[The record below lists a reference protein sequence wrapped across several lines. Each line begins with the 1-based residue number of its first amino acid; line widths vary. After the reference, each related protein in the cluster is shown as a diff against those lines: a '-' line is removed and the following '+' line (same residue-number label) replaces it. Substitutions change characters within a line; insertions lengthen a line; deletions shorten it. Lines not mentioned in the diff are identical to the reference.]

1 MGSIRQNSGQEP
13 GEVMMNSP
21 LNRKL
26 QAAFAIPM
34 LALLLMGAASYRC
47 MTVLDESNRWVRH
60 THEVL
65 DNLNDLQSSMESA
78 SRSYRDFVLT
88 GEESYLPSYHA
99 DVSIAM
105 RDEATVRSL
114 TVDNPR
120 QQNQLPRLESLLAEK
135 LRIADEV
142 IRLRRAKGFEVA
154 AEAVRSGTGL
164 QTMDKLQATL
174 IEMKGEE
181 LRLLAVRLA
190 DAKRRALQTKSIL
203 VIGMLLAL
211 VVTAGAGW
219 SVRRESTARDLAQE
233 AQRKG
238 EDRFRNLANNISQL
252 AWMAD
257 DKFSRFWYNERWF
270 EYCGTTP
277 EELAGLGWQKLL
289 HPDHLDRV
297 VEELNRCFQSGEIWE
312 DTFPLRGKDGTY
324 RMFLARA
331 VPIRD
336 AKGMVLRWVGTNTDI
351 TELLNSEKHVA
362 QMEERYRGL
371 LEAAPDAMVV
381 VNQSGEIV
389 LLNLQAERQFAY
401 HRDELIGKKVTN
413 IIPAGFAERLIA
425 DGSRTTAEALAQQI
439 GTGIELNGLRKD
451 GTRFPIEIMLSPLES
466 PEGVLVTAAIRDISE
481 RKQIARQLQQSQK
494 MEAVGQLTGGIA
506 HDFNNLLAVII
517 GNLGLLDRLVSD
529 NEAAVKRVRT
539 AEKAALRGADITRRL
554 LVFSSNEELKPA
566 FVLLEDSV
574 QNMIEMA
581 SRGLGSDIKITT
593 GFDRSIPLLFVDPAA
608 LESAL
613 LNLVVNARD
622 AMPNGGSIFIC
633 SVRKDLDDSH
643 PAVRAG
649 DLKKGSYAWVKVTD
663 TGQGMSRETIER
675 ACEPFFT
682 TKPPDKGTGLG
693 LAMVYGFV
701 KQCGGIVRI
710 YSELDVGTTVSFYLP
725 IVEGTSHPVSTNIPK
740 YSGAELSGTVLVV
753 DDEED
758 ILEVAIVYL
767 KEMGFTVFSAKS
779 GTSALDTIV
788 QHGEIDLMITDIVM
802 ADGMNGADLVRKARV
817 LCPDLKVIYSSG
829 FPAEALVEKSMNLI
843 DGPLLR
849 KPYQRLEFAAIVHH
863 EMESSSNK
871 PVELE
876 CSNSG

>member
-1 MGSIRQNSGQEP
+1 MGSIRQNPGQEP
-13 GEVMMNSP
+13 GEMMMSSP
-21 LNRKL
+21 VNRKL

-47 MTVLDESNRWVRH
+47 MLILDESNSWVRH

-88 GEESYLPSYHA
+88 GGESYLPSYHA

-142 IRLRRAKGFEVA
+142 ISLRRAKGFEAA

-164 QTMDKLQATL
+164 QTMDKLQVTL
-174 IEMKGEE
+174 NEMKGEE

-190 DAKRRALQTKSIL
+190 DAKRRALQTKSIT
-203 VIGMLLAL
+203 VMGMLLAL
-211 VVTAGAGW
+211 VMTAGAGW
-219 SVRRESTARDLAQE
+219 SVRRESAARGLARD
-233 AQRKG
+233 AQREG

-252 AWMAD
+252 AWMANE
-257 DKFSRFWYNERWF
+257 KFSVFWYSDRWY
-270 EYCGTTP
+270 EYCGTTA
-277 EELAGLGWQKLL
+277 EEMAGLGWKKVV
-289 HPDHLDRV
+289 HPDHVDRV
-297 VEELNRCFQSGEIWE
+297 VEKLHRHFQSGEIWE
-312 DTFPLRGKDGTY
+312 DTFPLRGKDGTF

-336 AKGMVLRWVGTNTDI
+336 AQGKLLSWMGTDTDI
-351 TELLNSEKHVA
+351 TELLNSEKHLA
-362 QMEERYRGL
+362 RMEERYRGL

-401 HRDELIGKKVTN
+401 HRDELIGQKVTS
-413 IIPAGFAERLIA
+413 IIPVGFAERLIEN
-425 DGSRTTAEALAQQI
+425 GTRTAAEALAQQI
-439 GTGIELNGLRKD
+439 GTGIELHGLRKD

-466 PEGVLVTAAIRDISE
+466 PEGILVTAAIRDISE
-481 RKQIARQLQQSQK
+481 RKQLARQLQQSQK

-539 AEKAALRGADITRRL
+539 AQMAAARGADITRRL

-566 FVLLEDSV
+566 FVLLQDSV

-593 GFDRSIPLLFVDPAA
+593 RFDQSIPLLFVDPAA

-622 AMPNGGSIFIC
+622 AMPNGGTIIISTE
-633 SVRKDLDDSH
+633 RKDLDDSH
-643 PAVRAG
+643 PAVQAG
-649 DLKKGSYAWVKVTD
+649 DLKVGRHAWVKVTD

-710 YSELDVGTTVSFYLP
+710 YSELGFGTTVSFYLP
-725 IVEGTSHPVSTNIPK
+725 IVEGTSRPVSTDIPK

-753 DDEED
+753 DDEVD

-767 KEMGFTVFSAKS
+767 KEMGLTVFSAKD
-779 GTSALDTIV
+779 GAGALDAIV

-802 ADGMNGADLVRKARV
+802 AGGMNGAELVRKARV

-829 FPAEALVEKSMNLI
+829 FPAEALAAKSMHLI

-849 KPYQRLEFAAIVHH
+849 KPYQRPDFAAIVQH
-863 EMESSSNK
+863 EMEGRK
-871 PVELE
+871 YKTAEPE
-876 CSNSG
+876 CSLSG